1 MPIWQFWNK
10 MTTITSSQ
18 TRNTVAPPRPNRL
31 AWNFNAILA
40 IAYRDFLK
48 FLRDRA
54 RIFSTFLFPLIFIG
68 FLGGGMQ
75 ATFGGNTSYNF
86 LAFVFTGVLAQ
97 TLFQST
103 AIGIIS
109 LLEDRQNDF
118 SQEIFVSPISR
129 YSIVFGKI
137 LGETLVALPQGLG
150 IVLFGLVLGVSMTPL
165 QVLGLVLTALIAS
178 LFGGAFGMMIL
189 GVMPSRRAAD
199 QLFPFVFLPQFFTAG
214 VFVPLNNLPLPLE
227 IVSLISP
234 LRYAVDITRGFFYAG
249 TPEADFVVLEPIW
262 VNVLVL
268 GVAFAVFLTIGTVLF
283 VRAERNR

>member
-1 MPIWQFWNK
+1 
-10 MTTITSSQ
+10 MTTITQ
-18 TRNTVAPPRPNRL
+18 TQPRTSAPPTRPNQL
-31 AWNFNAILA
+31 AKNGNAILA
-40 IAYRDFLK
+40 IAFRDFLK
-48 FLRDRA
+48 LIRDRA

-75 ATFGGNTSYNF
+75 ATFGAASGYNF

-109 LLEDRQNDF
+109 LLEDRANDF

-150 IVLFGLVLGVSMTPL
+150 IILFGWILGVSMNGA
-165 QVLGLVLTALIAS
+165 QALGLLVTALITS
-178 LFGGAFGMMIL
+178 LYGGAFGMMIL
-189 GVMPSRRAAD
+189 GLMPSRRAAD

-227 IVSLISP
+227 IISLLSP
-234 LRYAVDITRGFFYAG
+234 LRYAVDITRGIFYTG
-249 TPEADFVVLEPIW
+249 TADFDFVVLQPVW
-262 VNVLVL
+262 VNLLVL
-268 GVAFAVFLTIGTVLF
+268 GVSFAVFMVIGTFLF

>member
-1 MPIWQFWNK
+1 
-10 MTTITSSQ
+10 MTAITETQ
-18 TRNTVAPPRPNRL
+18 ARIDARAPRPNKF
-31 AWNFNAILA
+31 AMNVNAILA

-48 FLRDRA
+48 LLRDRA

-75 ATFGGNTSYNF
+75 ATFGNSSGYNF

-103 AIGIIS
+103 SIGIIS

-137 LGETLVALPQGLG
+137 LGETLVALPQGIG
-150 IVLFGLVLGVSMTPL
+150 ILIFGAILGVSMNFA
-165 QVLGLVLTALIAS
+165 QITALLLASLIAS
-178 LFGGAFGMMIL
+178 LYGGAFGMMIL
-189 GVMPSRRAAD
+189 GVIPSRRAAD

-214 VFVPLNNLPLPLE
+214 VFVPINNLPLPLE
-227 IVSLISP
+227 IVSLLSP
-234 LRYAVDITRGFFYAG
+234 LRYAVDLLRAVYYTGSSEYSS
-249 TPEADFVVLEPIW
+249 VVLEPAW
-262 VNVLVL
+262 LNLAVL
-268 GVAFAVFLTIGTVLF
+268 GISFAAFMLIGTLLF

>member
-1 MPIWQFWNK
+1 
-10 MTTITSSQ
+10 MTTLSQ
-18 TRNTVAPPRPNRL
+18 TRTRTSAAPSRPNKI
-31 AWNFNAILA
+31 AKNINAILA

-48 FLRDRA
+48 LIRDRA
-54 RIFSTFLFPLIFIG
+54 RLFSTFLFPLIFIG

-75 ATFGGNTSYNF
+75 ATFGASSGYNF

-129 YSIVFGKI
+129 YAIVFGKI
-137 LGETLVALPQGLG
+137 FGETLVALPQGIG
-150 IVLFGLVLGVSMTPL
+150 IVLFGLALGVPMNGVQL
-165 QVLGLVLTALIAS
+165 FGLVLTGLVAS

-189 GVMPSRRAAD
+189 GLMPSRRAAD

-214 VFVPLNNLPLPLE
+214 VFVPINNLPLPLE
-227 IVSLISP
+227 IVSLLSP
-234 LRYAVDITRGFFYAG
+234 LRYVVDFTRGLFYAG
-249 TPEADFVVLEPIW
+249 TPDFNSVVLFPVW
-262 VNVLVL
+262 LNGAVLTIS
-268 GVAFAVFLTIGTVLF
+268 FIVFMFIGTVLF

>member
-1 MPIWQFWNK
+1 
-10 MTTITSSQ
+10 MTTLTQ
-18 TRNTVAPPRPNRL
+18 TKVGLKPTTARL
-31 AWNFNAILA
+31 GPLSANLNAILA

-75 ATFGGNTSYNF
+75 ATFGRESGYNF
-86 LAFVFTGVLAQ
+86 LTFVFTGVLAQ

-103 AIGIIS
+103 ATGIIS
-109 LLEDRQNDF
+109 LLEDRTNDF

-150 IVLFGLVLGVSMTPL
+150 IILFGLVLGIPMNPG
-165 QVLGLVLTALIAS
+165 QVIGLIVAALLTS

-189 GVMPSRRAAD
+189 GIMPSRRAAD

-214 VFVPLNNLPLPLE
+214 VFVPLTNLPLPLE
-227 IVSLISP
+227 IVSLLSP
-234 LRYAVDITRGFFYAG
+234 LRYAVDITRGLFYIGNPDAS
-249 TPEADFVVLEPIW
+249 AVVLQPLW
-262 VNVLVL
+262 LNLLVL
-268 GVAFAVFLTIGTVLF
+268 GLAFAVFMLIGTLLF
-283 VRAERNR
+283 VRSERNR

>member
-1 MPIWQFWNK
+1 
-10 MTTITSSQ
+10 MTTITRTQ
-18 TRNTVAPPRPNRL
+18 TRTSVAPPSGGKL
-31 AWNFNAILA
+31 AHNLNAIVA

-48 FLRDRA
+48 LLRDRA

-75 ATFGGNTSYNF
+75 ATFGASAGYHF

-137 LGETLVALPQGLG
+137 LGETLVALPQGVG
-150 IVLFGLVLGVSMTPL
+150 IIVFGLILGVSFNAA
-165 QVLGLVLTALIAS
+165 QALGLVVTVLVACLY
-178 LFGGAFGMMIL
+178 GGAFGMMVL
-189 GVMPSRRAAD
+189 GVVPTRRAAD

-214 VFVPLNNLPLPLE
+214 VFVPINNLPLPLE
-227 IVSLISP
+227 IISLLSP
-234 LRYAVDITRGFFYAG
+234 LRYVVDLVRGVFYSG
-249 TPEADFVVLEPIW
+249 SPDFDAVVLQPVW
-262 VNVLVL
+262 LNLLVL
-268 GVAFAVFLTIGTVLF
+268 GGSFAVFMLIGTLLF